1 METNLQSPECVNQ
14 NSDRL
19 DGDSIDVFRA
29 NTYRLLA
36 TLLAAPATR
45 ELLDSL
51 QKIES
56 PGDGEADGGIGMA
69 QAWQTLKIASERAT
83 VEAIDDEYHDLFIG
97 IGRGE
102 LVPYGSWYLTG
113 FMMDRP
119 LALLR
124 RDLAALGI
132 ERQNEVYEPEDHVSA
147 LCETMSL
154 IIENSEEIP
163 LEIQQKFFL
172 DHLVTWMGRFFSDLQ
187 KAKTARYY
195 VAVGLLGEQFI
206 EVEKKYFGMTV

>member
-1 METNLQSPECVNQ
+1 METDLLSPESMNQ
-14 NSDRL
+14 NSDRM
-19 DGDSIDVFRA
+19 DGDSIDVLRA

-36 TLLAAPATR
+36 RLLAAPVTR

-51 QKIES
+51 QKIGGS
-56 PGDGEADGGIGMA
+56 GIGDADAGTGMA

-124 RDLAALGI
+124 RDLAELGI
-132 ERQNEVYEPEDHVSA
+132 ERQQEVYEPEDHVSA

-163 LEIQQKFFL
+163 LEIQQKFFCE
-172 DHLVTWMGRFFSDLQ
+172 HLETWMGKFFTDLQ
-187 KAKTARYY
+187 KAKSARYY
-195 VAVGLLGEQFI
+195 TAIGQLGEQFI
-206 EVEKKYFGMTV
+206 KVEKKYFGMTV

>member
-1 METNLQSPECVNQ
+1 METNLQSPESVNQ
-14 NSDRL
+14 NSERM
-19 DGDSIDVFRA
+19 DGFSIDVLRA

-36 TLLAAPATR
+36 RLLAAPVTGD
-45 ELLDSL
+45 LLDSL
-51 QKIES
+51 QKIGGTGI
-56 PGDGEADGGIGMA
+56 GDADAGAGMA

-83 VEAIDDEYHDLFIG
+83 IEAIDDEYHDLFIG

-124 RDLAALGI
+124 RDLAELGI
-132 ERQNEVYEPEDHVSA
+132 ERQQEVCEPEDHVSA

-154 IIENSEEIP
+154 IIENSKEIP

-172 DHLVTWMGRFFSDLQ
+172 NHLETWMGKFFTDLQ
-187 KAKTARYY
+187 KAKSARYY
-195 VAVGLLGEQFI
+195 SAIGLLGEQFI
-206 EVEKKYFGMTV
+206 KVEKKYFGMTV

>member
-1 METNLQSPECVNQ
+1 METDLLSPESAKL
-14 NSDRL
+14 NSDRM
-19 DGDSIDVFRA
+19 DGDSIDVLRA

-36 TLLAAPATR
+36 RLLAAPVTR
-45 ELLDSL
+45 DLLDSL
-51 QKIES
+51 QKIGGS
-56 PGDGEADGGIGMA
+56 GIGDADAGTGMA

-124 RDLAALGI
+124 RDLAELGI
-132 ERQNEVYEPEDHVSA
+132 ERQQEVYEPEDHVSA

-172 DHLVTWMGRFFSDLQ
+172 NHLETWMGKFFTDLQ
-187 KAKTARYY
+187 KAKSARYY
-195 VAVGLLGEQFI
+195 TAIGQLGEQFI
-206 EVEKKYFGMTV
+206 KVEKKYFGMTV

>member
-1 METNLQSPECVNQ
+1 METNLQVPDSVSQSN
-14 NSDRL
+14 DRI
-19 DGDSIDVFRA
+19 DGQSIDTLRA

-51 QKIES
+51 QKIGS
-56 PGDGEADGGIGMA
+56 TVDGTADDRIGMA
-69 QAWQTLKIASERAT
+69 KAWQTLKIASERAT
-83 VEAIDDEYHDLFIG
+83 VEAVDDEYHDLFIG
-97 IGRGE
+97 LGRGE
-102 LVPYGSWYLTG
+102 LVPYGSWYMTG

-124 RDLAALGI
+124 RDLADLGI
-132 ERQNEVYEPEDHVSA
+132 ERQKDVYEPEDHVSA

-154 IIENSEEIP
+154 IIENNEEIP
-163 LEIQQKFFL
+163 LEIQQRFFL
-172 DHLVTWMGRFFSDLQ
+172 DHLVTWLGKFFTDLQ

-195 VAVGLLGEQFI
+195 VAVGQLGEQFI

>member
-1 METNLQSPECVNQ
+1 METHLQSPESVNQ
-14 NSDRL
+14 NIELR
-19 DGDSIDVFRA
+19 DGDSIDVLRA

-51 QKIES
+51 QKIGS
-56 PGDGEADGGIGMA
+56 PGGGEADGGSGMA

-83 VEAIDDEYHDLFIG
+83 VEAVDDEYHDLFIG

-124 RDLAALGI
+124 RDLAELGI
-132 ERQNEVYEPEDHVSA
+132 ERQTDVHEPEDHVSA

-163 LEIQQKFFL
+163 LEIQHNFFR
-172 DHLVTWMGRFFSDLQ
+172 DHLDTWMGKFFVDLQ
-187 KAKTARYY
+187 KAKSARYY
-195 VAVGLLGEQFI
+195 IAIGQLGEQFI
-206 EVEKKYFGMTV
+206 KVERKYFGMTV